1 MGVLAG
7 LITVTVATST
17 AAAGAAAYR
26 AGMANAHR
34 VASAA
39 NVYSIAQA
47 AQADEIVHG
56 TDQHAA
62 LVSAAGSCACGVW
75 VQPGASVLV
84 YRTGDH
90 IVEFDMDTGQTIQS
104 PASGADQQ
112 PDISQGDGIP
122 HSILVNLTPT
132 GR

>member
-1 MGVLAG
+1 MGMLAG
-7 LITVTVATST
+7 LITVTLATST
-17 AAAGAAAYR
+17 ALAGVAAYR
-26 AGMANAHR
+26 AGIANAHH
-34 VASAA
+34 VAGAA

-56 TDQHAA
+56 TDQHTA
-62 LVSAAGSCACGVW
+62 LVGAAGSCGCGVS
-75 VQPGASVLV
+75 VQPGTSVLV

-90 IVEFDMDTGQTIQS
+90 LVEFDMDTGQTIQR
-104 PASGADQQ
+104 PATAADQQ

-122 HSILVNLTPT
+122 HSILVNLSPT